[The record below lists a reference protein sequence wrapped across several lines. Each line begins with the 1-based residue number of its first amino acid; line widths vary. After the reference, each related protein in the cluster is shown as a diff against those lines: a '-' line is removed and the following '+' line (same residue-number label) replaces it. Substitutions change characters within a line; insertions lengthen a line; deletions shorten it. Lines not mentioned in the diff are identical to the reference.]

1 MIRMPSGVRRSKT
14 SHHIPPLWHHQAS
27 ALLHLR
33 DRHQYM
39 NSTPYQALVKTSGPM
54 MRTPLIYK
62 AAADDQ
68 RPVLRH
74 IAHASRSIW
83 SSPSRI
89 IHVELHAGVYSSGLL
104 QRQILAKVVHRTTS
118 VDMKTQLDDRNSS
131 FMHKS
136 HLGRLRT
143 LSAAR

>member
-1 MIRMPSGVRRSKT
+1 MVFVDPKT
-14 SHHIPPLWHHQAS
+14 SHHMPPLWHHQAS
-27 ALLHLR
+27 TLLRLR

-39 NSTPYQALVKTSGPM
+39 KTMATQVCIETQQPM
-54 MRTPLIYK
+54 KATLSIYT
-62 AAADDQ
+62 AAFDDQ
-68 RPVLRH
+68 CLVSRH

-118 VDMKTQLDDRNSS
+118 VDMKTHLDDRNSS